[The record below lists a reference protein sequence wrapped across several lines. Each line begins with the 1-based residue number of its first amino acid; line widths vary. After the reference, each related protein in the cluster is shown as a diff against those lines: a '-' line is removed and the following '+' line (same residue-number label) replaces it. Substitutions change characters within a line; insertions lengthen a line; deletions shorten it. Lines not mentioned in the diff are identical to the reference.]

1 MKRAQFA
8 VIAILV
14 VAGCLGGGYWLGK
27 SASPASTVQAP
38 QGAATKPSPGGP
50 GTPAGTVVEVARAK
64 LTILPGTI
72 TAIGTLRSDESVS
85 IRPEVSGRI
94 SEILFRE
101 GQAVEQGAVMVRLD
115 ASIQRA
121 ETQQAEA
128 NLALAKSR
136 LDRARDLFSKNFI
149 SAQARDEAESNFK
162 IAQAAFDL
170 ATARLTKLEIR
181 APFSG
186 LVGLRQ
192 VSAGDYIK
200 DGQDIANLEGID
212 PLKVDFRVPEI
223 YLKKVSVNQ
232 NLQITLDALPDVVF
246 AGRVYAI
253 NPLVDAGGRAIVVRA
268 IVKNTGHRLRPGMFA
283 RVRLL
288 TDDKKETLTLPEQS
302 IVPAG
307 DEFFVFRVID
317 GRAVRTKVEIGQR
330 TEGLVEIV
338 NGLKPSETVV
348 TAGQIK
354 IRDGAAVKVAGE
366 GTPPAASTTAAGELP
381 AAKDKSGLPATKS

>member
-1 MKRAQFA
+1 MGR
-8 VIAILV
+8 
-14 VAGCLGGGYWLGK
+14 
-27 SASPASTVQAP
+27 SSSPAPATVP
-38 QGAATKPSPGGP
+38 QGAAAKPAPGGP
-50 GTPAGTVVEVARAK
+50 AGTLVEVARAK
-64 LTILPGTI
+64 TTVLPGTI

-101 GQAVEQGAVMVRLD
+101 GQAIEQGAIMVRLD
-115 ASIQRA
+115 AAVQRA
-121 ETQQAEA
+121 EAQQAEA

-136 LDRARDLFSKNFI
+136 LERARDLFSKNFI

-162 IAQAAFDL
+162 VAQAAYDL
-170 ATARLTKLEIR
+170 SAARLTKLEVR

-186 LVGLRQ
+186 IVGLRQ

-200 DGQDIANLEGID
+200 DGQDVANLEGID

-223 YLKKVSVNQ
+223 YLKKVTVNQ
-232 NLQITLDALPDVVF
+232 NLQITLDALPDTVF

-268 IVKNTGHRLRPGMFA
+268 IVKNAGQRLRPGMFA

-288 TDDKKETLTLPEQS
+288 TEEKKETLTLPEQS

-317 GRAVRTKVEIGQR
+317 GRAVRTKVDIGLR
-330 TEGLVEIV
+330 AEGLVEITS
-338 NGLKPSETVV
+338 GLKTDEMVV

-354 IRDGAAVKVAGE
+354 IRDGAPVKVAGE
-366 GTPPAASTTAAGELP
+366 GGAPATATTAAGDPP
-381 AAKDKSGLPATKS
+381 AAKDKSGSPATKS